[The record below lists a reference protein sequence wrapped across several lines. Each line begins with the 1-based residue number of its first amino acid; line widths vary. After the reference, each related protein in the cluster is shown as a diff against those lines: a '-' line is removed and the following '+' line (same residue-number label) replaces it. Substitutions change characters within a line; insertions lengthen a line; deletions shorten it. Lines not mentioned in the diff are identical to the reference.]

1 MEQGSTPKKKITPVK
16 KSENLSFN
24 KKKIYRIIWRDAY
37 SEVDE
42 WHDEDSIDGSDYLC
56 ETIGFLIENDKN
68 SKYLTIAS
76 TVTIE
81 GYFCCL
87 INIPKAMVVS
97 KQKITL
103 Q

>member
-1 MEQGSTPKKKITPVK
+1 MEQESTPKNKTTPRK
-16 KSENLSFN
+16 RADNYTSS
-24 KKKIYRIIWRDAY
+24 KKKIYRIVWRDAY

-56 ETIGFLIENDKN
+56 ETIGYLIENEKN
-68 SKYLTIAS
+68 SKYFTIAS

>member
-1 MEQGSTPKKKITPVK
+1 MERESISKNKITPRK
-16 KSENLSFN
+16 KADSYSSS
-24 KKKIYRIIWRDAY
+24 KKKIYRIVWRDAY

-42 WHDEDSIDGSDYLC
+42 WHDESSLDTTDYLC
-56 ETIGFLIENDKN
+56 ETIGYLMENGKN
-68 SKYLTIAS
+68 SKYYTIAS

>member
-1 MEQGSTPKKKITPVK
+1 MEQESVPKNKVTPVK
-16 KSENLSFN
+16 KSENLNFN

-42 WHDEDSIDGSDYLC
+42 WHDESSIDSADYLC
-56 ETIGFLIENDKN
+56 ETIGYLIENKKS
-68 SKYLTIAS
+68 SKYYTIAS

-87 INIPKAMVVS
+87 INIPKAMVIS